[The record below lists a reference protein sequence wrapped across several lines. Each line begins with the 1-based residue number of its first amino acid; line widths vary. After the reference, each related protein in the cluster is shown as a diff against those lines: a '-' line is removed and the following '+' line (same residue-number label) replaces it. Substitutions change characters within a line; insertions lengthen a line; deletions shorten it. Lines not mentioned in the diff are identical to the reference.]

1 VPTPDVPARIIPA
14 GELLQHV
21 SRAAYCGSPLH
32 FGRAAVNRYDD
43 PARIYGTL
51 YVGFDLAT
59 SLMESV
65 FHQHRWSRR
74 ARRVISRTEVFS
86 RMVRAIG
93 VLEPLSFADLTAPG
107 VMAAQL
113 GLNCPSWPADTT
125 STRGAYRR
133 PCTSRSSLT
142 EPIDSTVCST
152 PRATT
157 TPPPAP
163 RCSTAQPRS
172 SRSSRTSR
180 CVTTSTGR
188 RFSRGTRSSF
198 CPFEVCKTCQTLPS
212 RMVHRSAVRSTSLMR
227 AQSLGGDWVL
237 LCHRSGSS
245 HPACRPKFASS
256 SAAAPR
262 TRPCC
267 RPHVLPAAH
276 EQGTSRSSRC

>member
-1 VPTPDVPARIIPA
+1 VVPTPDVPARIIPA

-113 GLNCPSWPADTT
+113 GLNLSQLAGRHYIH
-125 STRGAYRR
+125 TRRLSASLHEQIEPDGAH
-133 PCTSRSSLT
+133 
-142 EPIDSTVCST
+142 
-152 PRATT
+152 
-157 TPPPAP
+157 
-163 RCSTAQPRS
+163 
-172 SRSSRTSR
+172 
-180 CVTTSTGR
+180 
-188 RFSRGTRSSF
+188 RFDG
-198 CPFEVCKTCQTLPS
+198 VLYPS
-212 RMVHRSAVRSTSLMR
+212 RNN
-227 AQSLGGDWVL
+227 
-237 LCHRSGSS
+237 
-245 HPACRPKFASS
+245 HPATCAALFDRAASKLALIENIALRDHVDWPS
-256 SAAAPR
+256 FL
-262 TRPCC
+262 TRYQVI
-267 RPHVLPAAH
+267 VLPV
-276 EQGTSRSSRC
+276 